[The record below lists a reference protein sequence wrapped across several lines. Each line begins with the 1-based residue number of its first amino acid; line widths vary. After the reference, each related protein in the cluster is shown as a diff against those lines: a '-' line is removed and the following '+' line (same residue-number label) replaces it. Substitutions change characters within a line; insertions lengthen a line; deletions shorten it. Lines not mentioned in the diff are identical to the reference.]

1 MKWNQVKQFSLCL
14 STKQF
19 NFNDGILPKAFQ
31 TETLLRDTRRLQTAF
46 SKSSLL
52 SQKEIVEMRGG
63 GMTNTIVYFIFS
75 PKTVLTFIREKKK
88 IIKST

>member
-31 TETLLRDTRRLQTAF
+31 TLLRDTRRLQTAF
-46 SKSSLL
+46 SKSSLI

-75 PKTVLTFIREKKK
+75 PKTVLTFIMEKKK
-88 IIKST
+88 